1 VRSAEASKEIV
12 MSITVWAVGYDA
24 ADAGTLAQFWSE
36 VLRRPVREGATP
48 EFAAVDV
55 AEGAPLLSFHRVPE
69 GKTVKN
75 RMHPDLVSTEFD
87 ADVTRLLGVGATR
100 VNEVRQG
107 SAHWITFA
115 DPEGNE
121 FDLIAG

>member
-1 VRSAEASKEIV
+1 MTV
-12 MSITVWAVGYDA
+12 TVWAIGYDT
-24 ADAGTLAQFWSE
+24 ADAEKLARFWSE
-36 VLRRPVREGATP
+36 ALRRPVRGGATA
-48 EFAAVDV
+48 ESAAIEIAD
-55 AEGAPLLSFHRVPE
+55 GAPLLSFHRVPE

-87 ADVTRLLGVGATR
+87 AEVARLLGLGANR
-100 VNEVRQG
+100 LNEVRAG

-121 FDLIAG
+121 FDLIEG